1 MGVFYG
7 MIIHLIFYLSFSQHI
22 FLQDVLK
29 TPTEYIIFRVTFE
42 NQGIF
47 LLKREERE
55 RGVIPVSTKD
65 ERKM

>member
-47 LLKREERE
+47 FLKRE
-55 RGVIPVSTKD
+55 
-65 ERKM
+65 